1 MYQLRGKPQD
11 LSSHTFCCSRS
22 TFQLKCDSKESFNIP
37 FDFGNSATLGKTS
50 WLAKLLPSFPKSIGL
65 TSSEGRNGETLGR
78 HELNPRHL
86 WYTTFWVWKMHVAI
100 RLTMDEFQY
109 LPGQICDSKLLQ
121 RNLAVHPIS
130 LMLHTSPRI
139 LTAWCRRQYGDPSRF
154 PGVNLASALVSS

>member
-1 MYQLRGKPQD
+1 MILK
-11 LSSHTFCCSRS
+11 SRS
-22 TFQLKCDSKESFNIP
+22 TYPLILAIP
-37 FDFGNSATLGKTS
+37 RLWERHHGLQNFFHRSL
-50 WLAKLLPSFPKSIGL
+50 KSIGL

-86 WYTTFWVWKMHVAI
+86 WYTTFWIWKMHVAI